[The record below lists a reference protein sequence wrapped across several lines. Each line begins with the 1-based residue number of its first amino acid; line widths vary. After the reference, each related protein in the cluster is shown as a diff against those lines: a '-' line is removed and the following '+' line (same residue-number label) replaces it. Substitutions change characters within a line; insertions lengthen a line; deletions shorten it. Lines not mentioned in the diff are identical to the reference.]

1 MVDRPNAKGRTER
14 RVDVANL
21 GRVPQMSAHVG
32 GAPVGAQR
40 VMPNGSAKWGNG
52 TIGEEQ
58 TTALRSACSGNLNVS
73 NRRMRTRMSGGVGGK

>member
-1 MVDRPNAKGRTER
+1 
-14 RVDVANL
+14 
-21 GRVPQMSAHVG
+21 MSAHVG
-32 GAPVGAQR
+32 GALVRTQR
-40 VMPNGSAKWGNG
+40 VKPNGLAKRGND